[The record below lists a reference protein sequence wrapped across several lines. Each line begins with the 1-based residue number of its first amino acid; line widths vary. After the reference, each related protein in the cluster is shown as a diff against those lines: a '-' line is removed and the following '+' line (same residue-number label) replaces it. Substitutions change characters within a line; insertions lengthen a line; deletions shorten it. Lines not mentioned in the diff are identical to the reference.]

1 MPEPAGRSAAA
12 PVALAVATAATAAV
26 LWRGPKGSAGPNL
39 LLLLAAFTALG
50 VLVWA
55 EFRRAHLDRRLVFA
69 AVAGLTVMAVVVPPT
84 ESHDVNAYAWYG
96 RVAAHYHASPYR
108 HAPIAYPHDPVAR
121 RVDKIWKKDKSVYG
135 PVFTVVSAAGMAVV
149 GTSKLGARLLFQGLA
164 ALCMAAALVLLWRRT
179 RSPAA
184 VALLGVNPV
193 TVISVVNGGHNDA
206 WVGLAVLGG
215 VLLVMR
221 GRLGWAGAVLA
232 AAALVKVAA
241 VLPLL
246 AVGLWVLRRQGF
258 RPAARMGGVAAG
270 ACVVGYAAAG
280 GVAAFQP
287 LHTAQLHF
295 SGASVWYGPRRWLTL
310 ADVRRG
316 LRASLAG
323 HMVRQ
328 QVSAWATAAVMAL
341 TLLLVARR
349 LDHSEPAL
357 VAGAAVFAYALLG
370 AYVLPWYLIWGLP
383 ALLLAWR
390 SRLTWLAM
398 LYGAL
403 LLLAYLPD
411 PGLDGHVD
419 KLYLLTPL
427 QRLQLDI
434 FQVWVP
440 LLELAII
447 AVVLVMTLRRPRELW
462 ALARMSARA
471 GSSA

>member
-1 MPEPAGRSAAA
+1 M
-12 PVALAVATAATAAV
+12 
-26 LWRGPKGSAGPNL
+26 
-39 LLLLAAFTALG
+39 
-50 VLVWA
+50 
-55 EFRRAHLDRRLVFA
+55 
-69 AVAGLTVMAVVVPPT
+69 
-84 ESHDVNAYAWYG
+84 
-96 RVAAHYHASPYR
+96 
-108 HAPIAYPHDPVAR
+108 
-121 RVDKIWKKDKSVYG
+121 
-135 PVFTVVSAAGMAVV
+135 
-149 GTSKLGARLLFQGLA
+149 
-164 ALCMAAALVLLWRRT
+164 
-179 RSPAA
+179 
-184 VALLGVNPV
+184 
-193 TVISVVNGGHNDA
+193 
-206 WVGLAVLGG
+206 
-215 VLLVMR
+215 
-221 GRLGWAGAVLA
+221 
-232 AAALVKVAA
+232 
-241 VLPLL
+241 
-246 AVGLWVLRRQGF
+246 
-258 RPAARMGGVAAG
+258 
-270 ACVVGYAAAG
+270 
-280 GVAAFQP
+280 
-287 LHTAQLHF
+287 
-295 SGASVWYGPRRWLTL
+295 WYGPRRWLTL

-383 ALLLAWR
+383 VLMLAWR

-403 LLLAYLPD
+403 LNLAYVPD
-411 PGLDGHVD
+411 PKLIGHVD

-462 ALARMSARA
+462 ALARMPARA